1 MYDLEKIKDVAI
13 EDVAVKLGM
22 RVVRHTA
29 LCPFHA
35 DKVASLHFHKD
46 RRHWKCF
53 ACEKGGDQIALVME
67 YLGFCFTRA
76 CEWIEKEMVG
86 AECHSLTCDG
96 YTVRSN
102 VAKVAEVDLQYL
114 EWVVEKPQLTD
125 AARRFLFG
133 ERMIS
138 EEVIGRLGITSIDKP
153 LPCTRWGNNFF
164 APGLLIP
171 YRDRQNRLLTVQGR
185 ALNRTDESQPRF
197 RFPSGSHCPVYN
209 LPVLEE
215 LGEGEE
221 LWIAEGCSDCWALLS
236 SGKKAIAIP
245 SASLLMDSDIEPLKK
260 LNLHMSPDNDA
271 AGSRLF
277 SQIKALL
284 PQTVLHRLPDG
295 IKDFCELWVLKMT
308 S

>member
-1 MYDLEKIKDVAI
+1 
-13 EDVAVKLGM
+13 
-22 RVVRHTA
+22 
-29 LCPFHA
+29 
-35 DKVASLHFHKD
+35 
-46 RRHWKCF
+46 
-53 ACEKGGDQIALVME
+53 ME

-76 CEWIEKEMVG
+76 CEWIEKELVG
-86 AECHSLTCDG
+86 VECHSSHCEG
-96 YTVRSN
+96 YTARSN
-102 VAKVAEVDLQYL
+102 APKVAEVDLQYL

-138 EEVIGRLGITSIDKP
+138 DEVIGRLGITSIDKP

-215 LGEGEE
+215 LGMRAVISVIGIEADRYTDEPDLHENYAHCSWEMLREMSESGVIELQNHSYDMHHIRNGYMGIGKKSGEE
-221 LWIAEGCSDCWALLS
+221 LVADE
-236 SGKKAIAIP
+236 KY
-245 SASLLMDSDIEPLKK
+245 
-260 LNLHMSPDNDA
+260 
-271 AGSRLF
+271 
-277 SQIKALL
+277 
-284 PQTVLHRLPDG
+284 
-295 IKDFCELWVLKMT
+295 ELVK
-308 S
+308 